1 MVARPVSV
9 LFSIYALMWIV
20 SFVDKGV
27 VKDDLEAQSIY
38 QKITIFAMIGT
49 AVALPILGY
58 IADKF
63 GAQITMP
70 FSFLIRAVVLTSIL
84 TIENPN
90 TWFAYACCSL
100 IIISS
105 AMQHASLDTLYLRK
119 VPQ

>member
-49 AVALPILGY
+49 AVALPILG
-58 IADKF
+58 
-63 GAQITMP
+63 
-70 FSFLIRAVVLTSIL
+70 
-84 TIENPN
+84 
-90 TWFAYACCSL
+90 
-100 IIISS
+100 
-105 AMQHASLDTLYLRK
+105 
-119 VPQ
+119 